1 MADSDNTT
9 TLSVVTLQTGTV
21 ASAGAIEEPP
31 AEAEIRTESDRSV
44 DPATVAAK
52 RPTNLA
58 ASRNGL
64 QLAAPCDP
72 ALLLVS
78 DWQTARYISL
88 LLCRVQQRLES
99 QIIVNPGIQVL
110 AADSPTRA
118 QDQAALALGGPWD
131 YAVAREA
138 EVFAMTEALKLQD
151 SIPEVAATSLIGVI
165 AKLEMIVGADR
176 DIGDPTDFPWP
187 HIASVLRDLRAI
199 AGGLPIAR
207 RSRERTRSDVA
218 KHWKSAVKLVAALKD
233 EDAAEYR
240 GDIRIL

>member
-1 MADSDNTT
+1 M
-9 TLSVVTLQTGTV
+9 
-21 ASAGAIEEPP
+21 
-31 AEAEIRTESDRSV
+31 
-44 DPATVAAK
+44 AAK
-52 RPTNLA
+52 KPSVLA
-58 ASRNGL
+58 ASRNDPQRHPSAL
-64 QLAAPCDP
+64 RDP

-78 DWQTARYISL
+78 DWQMARYISM

-99 QIIVNPGIQVL
+99 RILVNPGIQVL
-110 AADSPTRA
+110 AADSSKRVQEQT
-118 QDQAALALGGPWD
+118 ALISSNPRD

-199 AGGLPIAR
+199 AGGLPISR

-218 KHWKSAVKLVAALKD
+218 RHWESAVKLVAALK
-233 EDAAEYR
+233 EEGAAEFRGDAAVF
-240 GDIRIL
+240 